1 MIHMRRFTEVEE
13 ENLRTLTQLRI
24 EATFV
29 QITATGFQKSILDAT
44 EPMRHYFKEHG
55 VHDFGS
61 QPQGPDH
68 KRLIPTIL
76 YGDEGCSAT
85 TTSFYRPVTKKG
97 DPRIWPRNVTK
108 YCEPDDILAIIFH
121 DGQLRIFNLSR
132 INLSELLDYDRDTP
146 LAVELTACHKEASQI
161 SDELLSLMRE
171 MSTSWHHTDV
181 LADTGVGRAI
191 EKLLGIDM
199 NCSPLP
205 DYKGIELKS
214 YREKRDGVRSSL
226 FCQVPDWSISKMK
239 SAKEIVDTYG
249 YWKHGSKTYHNTLSC
264 EKINSQGLGLS
275 LYQADRL
282 LTIEEKI
289 QQAERVIKLNDVA
302 AWRLDSLHEKLRQK
316 HHETFWIEVETT
328 IRKGHEYFRPV
339 TVEHTKNPILSQFDT
354 LLDAGYI
361 TVDLLLSRSGGHGD
375 TVSFKIKKSAKSLLF
390 PKSKIIHL

>member
-1 MIHMRRFTEVEE
+1 MRRFSELEE
-13 ENLRTLTQLRI
+13 ENLKTLTQLRI
-24 EATFV
+24 EATLV

-55 VHDFGS
+55 VHDFDL
-61 QPQGPDH
+61 QPQGPEH
-68 KRLIPTIL
+68 KKLMPTTL
-76 YGDEGCSAT
+76 YGEEDCSNT
-85 TTSFYRPVTKKG
+85 VTSFYRPITKKG

-108 YCEPDDILAIIFH
+108 YSNPDDILAIIFH
-121 DGQLRIFNLSR
+121 DDKLHIFNLSR
-132 INLSELLDYDRDTP
+132 TNLSDLLDYDRDAP
-146 LAVELTACHKEASQI
+146 LAVELTACHKEVSQT
-161 SDELLSLMRE
+161 SDELLNLLRE
-171 MSTSWHHTDV
+171 MATSWHRTDV

-191 EKLLGIDM
+191 EHLLGIDK

-214 YREKRDGVRSSL
+214 YREKRNGVRSSL
-226 FCQVPDWSISKMK
+226 FSQVPDWSISKMK

-264 EKINSQGLGLS
+264 KKINSQGLGLS
-275 LYQADRL
+275 LYQTEQL
-282 LTIEEKI
+282 LTIEEKT
-289 QQAERVIKLNDVA
+289 QQAEKVIRLNDVA
-302 AWRLDSLHEKLRQK
+302 AWRLDTLHKRLQQK

-328 IRKGHEYFRPV
+328 IRQGLEYFRPV
-339 TVEHTKNPILSQFDT
+339 YVEHTKNPILSQFDT

-375 TVSFKIKKSAKSLLF
+375 TVSFKIKKSAKGMLF